1 MIPAI
6 FFPLEDNVTMFLLPS
21 DLSLV
26 SFTSPLAPISFT
38 MLLTD
43 GCECPISLAIA
54 VMVFAPPRDSTKKTE
69 NPFRADVHAVHAV
82 NQFGVICYLV
92 RQHAQS
98 ASNGHFARLVEKI
111 HMRFFVLLKT

>member
-69 NPFRADVHAVHAV
+69 NH
-82 NQFGVICYLV
+82 FGRMSTPY
-92 RQHAQS
+92 
-98 ASNGHFARLVEKI
+98 
-111 HMRFFVLLKT
+111 MP